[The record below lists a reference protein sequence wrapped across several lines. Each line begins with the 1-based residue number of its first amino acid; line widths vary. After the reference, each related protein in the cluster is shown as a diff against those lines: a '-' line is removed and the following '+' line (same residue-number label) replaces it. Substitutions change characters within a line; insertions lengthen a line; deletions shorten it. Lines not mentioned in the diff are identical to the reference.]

1 MRPEIHAAAL
11 RSAAKLVLGMASL
24 ATLNVGCSTETADG
38 ETASNDSAVTT
49 AEKAT
54 ECAEPKKPA
63 EKAACGAVL
72 HAAFPDPSQYAWQ
85 PVKQSAEIV
94 SCCKAEL
101 LEHAEMTQYRWDC
114 CVAFDPAAQEDP
126 NTEWPTTVARTPGI
140 GTACT
145 PWGPPVP
152 PSMKRKTRRSPARRD
167 MAAFLAQAVA

>member
-1 MRPEIHAAAL
+1 MRPEVHAAAL

-24 ATLNVGCSTETADG
+24 ATLNIGCSSETAEG

-49 AEKAT
+49 TEKAA
-54 ECAEPKKPA
+54 CAEPKKPA
-63 EKAACGAVL
+63 EPTACGAVL
-72 HAAFPDPSQYAWQ
+72 HAAFPDPSGYAWE

-101 LEHAEMTQYRWDC
+101 IEHDAMTPFRWDC
-114 CVAFDPAAQEDP
+114 CVAFDAAAQEDP
-126 NTEWPTTVARTPGI
+126 DTEFPTTVAHTPGI

-167 MAAFLAQAVA
+167 MAAFLAQAIV